1 MYVDG
6 RMSLCYSGSV
16 YTIQGEHME
25 SAFADFDLS
34 DFWKESEYATSAY
47 VSPPPTDALIAS
59 IEQELGYMSGFRTS

>member
-1 MYVDG
+1 
-6 RMSLCYSGSV
+6 
-16 YTIQGEHME
+16 ME